1 MIVAFVTHE
10 AAVIPQHIRARI
22 ASAGI
27 TLKCHNCGKEHD
39 ELLRFAGDAD
49 VIWFWGD
56 AVRVTPEMLDKL
68 PRCKALFRSG
78 SGVDALPCEAA
89 RKRGIAICNTPDSIA
104 EAVAEHAVTL
114 LLSLARLIPQQDRC
128 TRNGQWGVLLP
139 SLQWHITGR
148 TLGLVGYGRIARRV
162 EKMLSG
168 FNLKTL
174 YYDPMVPGSTPLDD
188 VLRQADFVSLHCP
201 LTAETRNLIGEREL
215 GLMKPK
221 ALLVNT
227 SRGAVVNEEALYHAL
242 KNGVIGGAALDVMV
256 QEPFDLK
263 SPLFTLDNLI
273 VTPHIAA
280 FSADFTKNFW
290 EYSAAKLE
298 ELALKFKT
306 SETSNG

>member
-10 AAVIPQHIRARI
+10 AEVIPSHIRERI

-27 TLKCHNCGKEHD
+27 TLKCHRCGKGPD

-68 PRCKALFRSG
+68 PCCKALFRSG
-78 SGVDALPCEAA
+78 SGVDALPCEHA
-89 RKRGIAICNTPDSIA
+89 RERGIEICNTPDSIA

-114 LLSLARLIPQQDRC
+114 LLALARLIPQQDHC
-128 TRNGQWGVLLP
+128 TRNGQWGVLQP
-139 SLQWHITGR
+139 KLQWHITGR

-168 FNLKTL
+168 FSLKTL
-174 YYDPMVPGSTPLDD
+174 FHDPMVPGSIPLDD
-188 VLRQADFVSLHCP
+188 VLRQSDFVSLHCP

-221 ALLVNT
+221 ALLINT

-242 KNGVIGGAALDVMV
+242 KDGVIGGAALDVMA

-273 VTPHIAA
+273 VTPHVAA

-298 ELALKFKT
+298 ELAAKFK
-306 SETSNG
+306 

>member
-10 AAVIPQHIRARI
+10 AEVIPEYIRERI
-22 ASAGI
+22 ASAGVA
-27 TLKCHNCGKEHD
+27 LKCHYCGKEPG

-56 AVRVTPEMLDKL
+56 GVRVTPKMLDRL
-68 PRCKALFRSG
+68 PHCKALFRSG
-78 SGVDALPCEAA
+78 SGVDALPCEEA
-89 RKRGIAICNTPDSIA
+89 RKRGIEICNTPDSIA

-114 LLSLARLIPQQDRC
+114 LLALARLIPQQDRC
-128 TRNGQWGVLLP
+128 TRNGQWGVLQP

-174 YYDPMVPGSTPLDD
+174 YYDPMVPGSIPLDD

-221 ALLVNT
+221 ALLINT
-227 SRGAVVNEEALYHAL
+227 SRGAVVNEEALYNAL
-242 KNGVIGGAALDVMV
+242 KNGVIGGAALDVMA
-256 QEPFDLK
+256 QEPFDTN

-273 VTPHIAA
+273 ITPHVAA

-290 EYSAAKLE
+290 EYSATKLE
-298 ELALKFKT
+298 ELATKYK
-306 SETSNG
+306 